1 MGWIIWPMSFY
12 VDKNGVVVEE
22 TAGLGSKDE
31 IEAHIKKVI
40 GFGSSAVSGRSVM
53 RLRLGVCR
61 GCFAFAAVGYAQ
73 QVGNLDAPPAKPK
86 SYVVYAAEQQSVSA
100 GKRSV
105 LELHFRVVDGFHV
118 NSHTPKSELLIPT
131 RIELQPAAG
140 VKADAIEYPAGTSYS
155 FSFDPTEKL
164 DVYSG
169 DFTVKLPVVAE
180 AGTQNG

>member
-1 MGWIIWPMSFY
+1 
-12 VDKNGVVVEE
+12 
-22 TAGLGSKDE
+22 
-31 IEAHIKKVI
+31 
-40 GFGSSAVSGRSVM
+40 M
-53 RLRLGVCR
+53 RLRLGVA
-61 GCFAFAAVGYAQ
+61 GLLAFAAVGYAQ

-180 AGTQNG
+180 AGTHTVDGTLRYQACDHAACYPPKSLPLQVIFTAK